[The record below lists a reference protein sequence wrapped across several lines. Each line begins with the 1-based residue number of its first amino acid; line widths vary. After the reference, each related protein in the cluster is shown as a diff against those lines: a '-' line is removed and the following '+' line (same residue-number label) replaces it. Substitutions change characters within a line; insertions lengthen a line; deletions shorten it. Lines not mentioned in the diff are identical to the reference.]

1 MSASV
6 WDDAVL
12 RGCLQERGHLARYRY
27 IRYVRHT
34 IVYLTSQP
42 PDIAN
47 TMRSA
52 SGRFGLNLG
61 RSNKEQAI
69 DKDGDSSIQN
79 GHNRAVSGNSGTG
92 GVGLGGAG
100 DIAKS
105 VKGRIAHTTIVRVTG
120 PRHYR
125 RSNKLTWKQTD
136 SYPASLGTRTLG
148 NYKT

>member
-1 MSASV
+1 
-6 WDDAVL
+6 
-12 RGCLQERGHLARYRY
+12 
-27 IRYVRHT
+27 
-34 IVYLTSQP
+34 
-42 PDIAN
+42 
-47 TMRSA
+47 MRSA

-105 VKGRIAHTTIVRVTG
+105 VKGRIAHTTIVRTRRVATSVTFQLANLEAN
-120 PRHYR
+120 R
-125 RSNKLTWKQTD
+125 
-136 SYPASLGTRTLG
+136 
-148 NYKT
+148 